1 MKRMRILTVGLVVL
15 SIIAGSHVD
24 AGNPTRL
31 TVLHTNDMHAAYLP
45 SKAEWLDGEPEIGG
59 FEALSY
65 YVNDQRR
72 DNPDVL
78 LLDAGDL
85 MTGSVICDIEYEGA
99 KGGALIDMMNI
110 IGYDGM
116 VPGNHEFDISVTNFK
131 ALEEIA
137 DFPII
142 CANMKKDNIP
152 VTDEPYHIYDTGG
165 LKVGVIG
172 ITYHTM
178 KGMVSD
184 PNLEGYESFD
194 PESIVDSLVAEI
206 DPVTDV
212 IIVLSH
218 MGLAYDRKLA
228 GNIDGVDL
236 IVGGH
241 THEALQEPES
251 VNGVIIVQ
259 AGSNCRYLGRLDLTV
274 DADSVADY
282 KGNLIP
288 MLTEGIVPDSQISAM
303 VSRFSSDIDEHYG
316 KVIGKLKDRW
326 ETVHGKET
334 AIGDWVTDVLRKK
347 MYTDVAVVNSGAI
360 RKNLGPGDITVR
372 DILELL
378 PFNNQIVTFGC
389 SGRQL
394 QSIALRNISHD
405 AEGYIYPLQIS
416 GMTFT
421 WRQSDSGEEIVEL
434 LVNGEPL
441 NMDRI
446 YNVASLDY
454 VVIFNSVRYFGFK
467 VRAYIETRYRLP
479 DLIMNEIEENGIS
492 ISEPGNRFTRID

>member
-1 MKRMRILTVGLVVL
+1 MKVLKALLIVLLNFVGGYAV
-15 SIIAGSHVD
+15 
-24 AGNPTRL
+24 AGNPARL

-45 SKAEWLDGEPEIGG
+45 SQAEWLEGEPGIGG

-72 DNPDVL
+72 DIPDAL

-131 ALEEIA
+131 ALEKIA
-137 DFPII
+137 DFPMI

-152 VTDEPYHIYDTGG
+152 VTDEPYHIYNVGG

-184 PNLEGYESFD
+184 PNLEGYESLE
-194 PESIVDSLVAEI
+194 PESIVDSLVTAI

-228 GNIDGVDL
+228 EKIEGVDL

-259 AGSNCRYLGRLDLTV
+259 AGSNCRYLGRIDLTI
-274 DADSVADY
+274 DADSVVDY
-282 KGNLIP
+282 KGELLP
-288 MLTEGIVPDSQISAM
+288 MLTDGIEPDSQISAM
-303 VSRFSSDIDEHYG
+303 VSSFSSDIDKHYG
-316 KVIGKLKDRW
+316 TVIGKLKDRW
-326 ETVHGKET
+326 ETVHGQET
-334 AIGDWVTDVLRKK
+334 AIGDWVTDVMRKK
-347 MYTDVAVVNSGAI
+347 LYTDVAVVNSGAI

-394 QSIALRNISHD
+394 RSIALQNIGFD

-416 GMTFT
+416 GLTYT
-421 WRQSDSGEEIVEL
+421 WRHSDSGEEIVDI

-441 NMDRI
+441 DMDRI

-479 DLIMNEIEENGIS
+479 DLIMDEIEENGIS
-492 ISEPGNRFTRID
+492 VLEPGNRFTRID